1 MTLVFVLTLPGL
13 VVLLTIAGAVEFAF
27 ARLRARN
34 APNAQRLPVATAG
47 FDMLGITLAPAVKHR
62 IQHDACR
69 KMRRAEI
76 PDAAPEIPAALP
88 AASVPSVYL

>member
-1 MTLVFVLTLPGL
+1 MTMLLALTLPGL
-13 VVLLTIAGAVEFAF
+13 VILLTIAGAVEFAI
-27 ARLRARN
+27 ARRRARN

-62 IQHDACR
+62 IQHDASR

-76 PDAAPEIPAALP
+76 PNAAPEIPESLR

>member
-1 MTLVFVLTLPGL
+1 MTLVFALTLPGL
-13 VVLLTIAGAVEFAF
+13 VVLLTVASAVEFAV
-27 ARLRARN
+27 ARRRARN

-62 IQHDACR
+62 IQHDASR

-76 PDAAPEIPAALP
+76 PDAAPEIPESLP
-88 AASVPSVYL
+88 AASVPSVYI